1 MNDLT
6 TTNDKQVLRVHN
18 NFIQAIF
25 SLSVDAKKLL
35 LTIWLHTNSSGKNI
49 QIYRAEI
56 MKKVGIDL
64 KNLSKEHREK
74 IIEELMT
81 KIITIRD
88 IDNPNNFTKIQLVYK
103 TKYENGIL
111 YTNIDEDL
119 MKYIKEAREKLFT
132 RFNIQNIKPLTSTYA
147 IRIYLLCKQYQDTGW
162 LKMTLDDFKKKFEL
176 EYKYKQIFDL
186 KRRVLEVAKKQ
197 INENTDITIDYELEK
212 QGRKYT
218 HITFKI
224 KSKNKKKEIKDI
236 KKEVKQVGTD
246 SSTDN
251 SFNSFRQDFNSFRQE
266 ILSKVDENKVIIL
279 DDKTYQIKNNY
290 LFLNNKILNKEE
302 ALEYWNL
309 LFENKDKL
317 KILSKEEIK
326 ELKQKEFDKFKEIKE
341 KIEELKKNYK
351 YLIVKFDGEERE
363 AVLSDI
369 VFENNKFITY
379 LMINNF
385 TTTAKFDSIE
395 KLERFLQVCNTAYK
409 NKKKKNL

>member
-1 MNDLT
+1 MNDLLNPN
-6 TTNDKQVLRVHN
+6 TNDKQILRVHN
-18 NFIQAIF
+18 SFIQAIF

-35 LTIWLHTNSSGKNI
+35 LAIWLHTNGSGKNI
-49 QIYRAEI
+49 QIYRADI

-119 MKYIKEAREKLFT
+119 MKYIREARDRLFT
-132 RFNIQNIKPLTSTYA
+132 RFNIQNIKPLTSTHA
-147 IRIYLLCKQYQDTGW
+147 IRIYLLCKEFEDTGW

-224 KSKNKKKEIKDI
+224 KSKNKKKEIK
-236 KKEVKQVGTD
+236 EVKQVG
-246 SSTDN
+246 TDN
-251 SFNSFRQDFNSFRQE
+251 SFNSFRQK

-279 DDKTYQIKNNY
+279 DDKTYKIKNGLLY
-290 LFLNNKILNKEE
+290 LDDKLLNKEE
-302 ALEYWNL
+302 ALEHWNFL
-309 LFENKDKL
+309 YKNKNNLQIKS
-317 KILSKEEIK
+317 IEEIK
-326 ELKQKEFDKFKEIKE
+326 ENNLKSLEQELN
-341 KIEELKKNYK
+341 KI
-351 YLIVKFDGEERE
+351 
-363 AVLSDI
+363 
-369 VFENNKFITY
+369 
-379 LMINNF
+379 
-385 TTTAKFDSIE
+385 
-395 KLERFLQVCNTAYK
+395 YK
-409 NKKKKNL
+409 NKKTFLKIKDEYINVIIEKIEVIDFDKIKVIFKSENDKLYAVEYSSLESIKNL

>member
-18 NFIQAIF
+18 SFIQAIF

-35 LTIWLHTNSSGKNI
+35 LAIWLHTNGSGKNI
-49 QIYRAEI
+49 QIYRADI

-119 MKYIKEAREKLFT
+119 MKYIKEAKEKLFT
-132 RFNIQNIKPLTSTYA
+132 RFNIQNIKPLTSTHA

-162 LKMTLDDFKKKFEL
+162 LKMTLDDFKKKLEL
-176 EYKYKQIFDL
+176 EYKYPRIYDL
-186 KRRVLEVAKKQ
+186 KKYVLEVAKKQ
-197 INENTDITIDYELEK
+197 INENTDILFDYELEK

-224 KSKNKKKEIKDI
+224 KSKNKKKEIKEA
-236 KKEVKQVGTD
+236 KKVG
-246 SSTDN
+246 TDN
-251 SFNSFRQDFNSFRQE
+251 SFNSFRQD
-266 ILSKVDENKVIIL
+266 ILSKVSESDIIVL
-279 DDKTYQIKNNY
+279 DDKTYQIKNG
-290 LFLNNKILNKEE
+290 FLYSDDKLLSKEE
-302 ALEYWNL
+302 ALEHWNL
-309 LFENKDKL
+309 LFKNKDKL
-317 KILSKEEIK
+317 QIK
-326 ELKQKEFDKFKEIKE
+326 Y
-341 KIEELKKNYK
+341 IEE
-351 YLIVKFDGEERE
+351 VK
-363 AVLSDI
+363 
-369 VFENNKFITY
+369 ENNLKTLEQEVNKLYVGKKTFIKVGNDY
-379 LMINNF
+379 INVVI
-385 TTTAKFDSIE
+385 AKVEVINVDKIKVIFDAENGKQYAVEYSSLESI
-395 KLERFLQVCNTAYK
+395 
-409 NKKKKNL
+409 KNL